1 MDIISWKNKESTT
14 LQLLESWVIKTPNR
28 RALVFEPGVSATFK
42 EMWELSGKIYA
53 YLKSRGIKAEDVVM
67 YCLPRGI
74 ELFACMIGTMR
85 AGAAFVLTETGN
97 DKRTEFIRKDCR
109 CKLYVDE
116 SDWNNIIQK
125 EPLEGYEQIRP
136 HSLCYIA
143 YTSGTTSNP
152 KGVLHEYGSL
162 DNAWKSALLDGVP
175 LFNEEDTFIL
185 AVSMNFVS
193 LPLFFALSC
202 AFGFALAIMP
212 YEYKNS
218 REKFYSYVEKVGVNC
233 GYITPS
239 FLRTL
244 LPFQHPWRV
253 CILTS
258 EPADGLFLENTL
270 CYNCYA
276 STESGCLLTI
286 FRLPCKMN
294 PAPVGKSQ
302 SDVSVFILG
311 EDDTEVPDG
320 MLGEVCYRNPY
331 VRGYINLPEKTQ
343 ALIRG
348 GVFHSGDRGKI
359 DINGNLILHDR
370 IDEMFKI
377 GGYRIEPD
385 EIANVVRQV
394 SGLSNIVV
402 RGFVYKDLSAIIVFY
417 TDDIEIDNVSMREQ
431 LLNKLPEYMIP
442 TNYIHLDSFPLLE
455 NGKLNKLQ
463 LLPPEGSWEAL
474 RTISDSNFP
483 VIERGQDFCV
493 YGLGNDK
500 AVKIFRHSIPFV
512 KIWHEMV
519 LMQEA
524 YASGLSA
531 QNAYEL
537 VRFGSDYGIMMD
549 RKERKL

>member
-1 MDIISWKNKESTT
+1 MDIVSWKNKESTA

-28 RALVFEPGVSATFK
+28 RFLVFEPGVSATFK
-42 EMWELSGKIYA
+42 EMWDLSGKIYA

-116 SDWNNIIQK
+116 SDWNDIIQT
-125 EPLEGYEQIRP
+125 EPLEGYEQIRL

-162 DNAWKSALLDGVP
+162 DNAWKSAILDGVP

-343 ALIRG
+343 GLIRG

-359 DINGNLILHDR
+359 DSNGNLILHGR

-385 EIANVVRQV
+385 EIANVVSQV
-394 SGLSNIVV
+394 SGLSHIVV

-500 AVKIFRHSIPFV
+500 TVKIFRHSIPFV
-512 KIWHEMV
+512 KIWHEMIQ
-519 LMQEA
+519 MQEA
-524 YASGLSA
+524 YASGLSV

>member
-28 RALVFEPGVSATFK
+28 RLLVFEPGVSATFK
-42 EMWELSGKIYA
+42 EMWDLSGKIYA

-116 SDWNNIIQK
+116 SDWNDIIQT
-125 EPLEGYEQIRP
+125 EPLEGYEQIRL

-402 RGFVYKDLSAIIVFY
+402 RGFVYKDLSAIIVFC

>member
-1 MDIISWKNKESTT
+1 M
-14 LQLLESWVIKTPNR
+14 
-28 RALVFEPGVSATFK
+28 
-42 EMWELSGKIYA
+42 
-53 YLKSRGIKAEDVVM
+53 KSRGIKAEDVVM

>member
-1 MDIISWKNKESTT
+1 MDIVSWKNKESTA

-28 RALVFEPGVSATFK
+28 RFLVFEPGVSATFK
-42 EMWELSGKIYA
+42 EMWDLSGKIYA

-74 ELFACMIGTMR
+74 ELLACMIGTMR

-116 SDWNNIIQK
+116 SDWNDIIQT
-125 EPLEGYEQIRP
+125 EPLEGYEQIRL

-185 AVSMNFVS
+185 AVSMNFVA

-202 AFGFALAIMP
+202 AFGYAMAIMP
-212 YEYKNS
+212 YEYKSS

-311 EDDTEVPDG
+311 EDDMGVPEG
-320 MLGEVCYRNPY
+320 TLGEVCYRNPY

-343 ALIRG
+343 GLIRG

-359 DINGNLILHDR
+359 DSNGNLILHGR

-385 EIANVVRQV
+385 EIANVVSQV
-394 SGLSNIVV
+394 SGLSHIVV

-500 AVKIFRHSIPFV
+500 TVKIFRHSIPFV
-512 KIWHEMV
+512 KIWHEMIQ
-519 LMQEA
+519 MQEA
-524 YASGLSA
+524 YASGLSV

>member
-1 MDIISWKNKESTT
+1 MDIVSWKNKESTA

-28 RALVFEPGVSATFK
+28 RFLVFEPGVSATFK

-116 SDWNNIIQK
+116 SDWNDIIQT
-125 EPLEGYEQIRP
+125 EPLEGYEQIRL

-311 EDDTEVPDG
+311 EDDMGVPEG
-320 MLGEVCYRNPY
+320 TLGEVCYRNPY

-402 RGFVYKDLSAIIVFY
+402 RGFVYKDLSAIIVFC

>member
-402 RGFVYKDLSAIIVFY
+402 RGFVYKDLSAIIVFC

>member
-116 SDWNNIIQK
+116 SDWNDIIQT
-125 EPLEGYEQIRP
+125 EPLEGYEQIRL

>member
-125 EPLEGYEQIRP
+125 EPLEGYEQIRL

-402 RGFVYKDLSAIIVFY
+402 RGFVYKDLSAIIVFC

>member
-1 MDIISWKNKESTT
+1 MNIISWENKDATA
-14 LQLLESWVIKTPNR
+14 LQLFESWVIKTPNR
-28 RALVFEPGVSATFK
+28 RSVVFEPGVSTTFK
-42 EMWELSGKIYA
+42 EIWDLSGKIYA
-53 YLKSRGIKAEDVVM
+53 YLKARGIVAENVVM

-74 ELFACMIGTMR
+74 EFLACMIGTMR

-109 CKLYVDE
+109 CKLYVDV
-116 SDWNNIIQK
+116 SNWNDIIQT
-125 EPLEGYEQIRP
+125 EPLEGYEQVCL
-136 HSLCYIA
+136 HNLCYIA

-152 KGVLHEYGSL
+152 KGVLHEYGSFE
-162 DNAWKSALLDGVP
+162 NAWKSALIDGVP
-175 LFNEEDTFIL
+175 LLDEKDTFLL
-185 AVSMNFVS
+185 AVSMSFVS

-218 REKFYSYVEKVGVNC
+218 REKFYSYVEKAGVNC

-244 LPFQHPWRV
+244 LPFGHPWRV

-258 EPADGLFLENTL
+258 EAADDLFLENTI

-276 STESGCLLTI
+276 STESGCLLTV
-286 FRLPCKMN
+286 FKLPRKMN

-302 SDVSVFILG
+302 SDVSIFILN
-311 EDDTEVPDG
+311 EDDMNVSQGTV
-320 MLGEVCYRNPY
+320 GEVCYRNPY

-343 ALIRG
+343 KLIRG
-348 GVFHSGDRGKI
+348 GVFHSGDSGKI
-359 DINGNLILHDR
+359 DSNGDLILYDR
-370 IDEMFKI
+370 IDDMFKI
-377 GGYRIEPD
+377 NGYRIEPD
-385 EIANVVRQV
+385 EVANAVRQV
-394 SGLSNIVV
+394 SGLSHIVV

-442 TNYIHLDSFPLLE
+442 TNYIRLDSFPLLE
-455 NGKLNKLQ
+455 NGKLNKLR
-463 LLPPEGSWEAL
+463 LLPPEGSWDAL

-483 VIERGQDFCV
+483 VIAREQDFCM
-493 YGLGNDK
+493 YEIGNDK
-500 AVKIFRHSIPFV
+500 AVKIFNPSIPFM
-512 KIWHEMV
+512 KIWQEMV
-519 LMQEA
+519 QMQKA
-524 YASGLSA
+524 YASGLSV

-549 RKERKL
+549 RKEQKL

>member
-1 MDIISWKNKESTT
+1 MNIISWENKDATA
-14 LQLLESWVIKTPNR
+14 LQLFESWVIKTPNR
-28 RALVFEPGVSATFK
+28 RSVVFEPGVSTTFK
-42 EMWELSGKIYA
+42 EIWDLSGKIYA
-53 YLKSRGIKAEDVVM
+53 YLKARGIVAENVVM

-74 ELFACMIGTMR
+74 EFLACMIGTMR

-109 CKLYVDE
+109 CKLYVDV
-116 SDWNNIIQK
+116 SNWNDIIQT
-125 EPLEGYEQIRP
+125 EPLEGYEQVCL
-136 HSLCYIA
+136 HNLCYIA

-152 KGVLHEYGSL
+152 KGVLHEYGSFE
-162 DNAWKSALLDGVP
+162 NAWKSALIDGVP
-175 LFNEEDTFIL
+175 LLDEKDTFLL
-185 AVSMNFVS
+185 AVSMSFVS

-402 RGFVYKDLSAIIVFY
+402 RGFVYKDLSAIIVFC

-500 AVKIFRHSIPFV
+500 TVKIFRHSIPFV
-512 KIWHEMV
+512 KIWHEMIQ
-519 LMQEA
+519 MQEA
-524 YASGLSA
+524 YASGLSV

-549 RKERKL
+549 RKEQKL

>member
-14 LQLLESWVIKTPNR
+14 VQLLESWVIKTPNR
-28 RALVFEPGVSATFK
+28 RLLVFEPGVSATFK

-116 SDWNNIIQK
+116 SDWNDIIQT
-125 EPLEGYEQIRP
+125 EPLEGYEQIRL

>member
-85 AGAAFVLTETGN
+85 AGAAFVLIETGN

-402 RGFVYKDLSAIIVFY
+402 RGFVYKDLSAIIVFC

>member
-1 MDIISWKNKESTT
+1 MNNICWKNKEFTV

-28 RALVFEPGVSATFK
+28 RSVVCEPGVSATFK
-42 EMWELSGKIYA
+42 EMWDLSGKIYA
-53 YLKSRGIKAEDVVM
+53 YLKSHGIKAEDVVM

-97 DKRTEFIRKDCR
+97 DKRTELIQKDCR

-116 SDWNNIIQK
+116 SDWNDIIQK
-125 EPLEGYEQIRP
+125 EPQKGYEPIRL

-143 YTSGTTSNP
+143 YTSGTTSKP

-162 DNAWKSALLDGVP
+162 DNAWKSVLIDGVP
-175 LFNEEDTFIL
+175 LLNEEDTFIL
-185 AVSMNFVS
+185 AASMDFVS
-193 LPLFFALSC
+193 CPLFFASSC
-202 AFGFALAIMP
+202 AFGYAMAIMP
-212 YEYKNS
+212 YEYKS
-218 REKFYSYVEKVGVNC
+218 SQEKFYSYVEKVGVNC
-233 GYITPS
+233 GYLVPS

-244 LPFQHPWRV
+244 LPFRHPWKV

-258 EPADGLFLENTL
+258 ESADGLFLENTI
-270 CYNCYA
+270 CYNCYG

-286 FRLPCKMN
+286 FKLPQKME

-302 SDVSVFILG
+302 SDVSVFILD
-311 EDDTEVPDG
+311 EDDMEVPEG
-320 MLGEVCYRNPY
+320 TVGEVCYRNPY

-348 GVFHSGDRGKI
+348 GIFHSGDRGKF
-359 DINGNLILHDR
+359 DSNGNLILYDR
-370 IDEMFKI
+370 VDELFKI
-377 GGYRIEPD
+377 DGYWVEPG
-385 EIANVVRQV
+385 EIANAVSQV
-394 SGLSNIVV
+394 SGLSHIVV
-402 RGFVYKDLSAIIVFY
+402 RGFVYKNLSAIIVFY
-417 TDDIEIDNVSMREQ
+417 TDDIEIDDVSMREQ

-455 NGKLNKLQ
+455 NGKLNKMR

-474 RTISDSNFP
+474 RTISVSDFP
-483 VIERGQDFCV
+483 VIERWQDFCM
-493 YGLGNDK
+493 YDLTNDK
-500 AVKIFRHSIPFV
+500 TVKIFRHSIPFT
-512 KIWHEMV
+512 KIRDEMI

-537 VRFGSDYGIMMD
+537 VRFGYDYGIMMD
-549 RKERKL
+549 RKEQKF

>member
-28 RALVFEPGVSATFK
+28 RLLVFEPGVSATFK
-42 EMWELSGKIYA
+42 EMWDLSGKIYA

-116 SDWNNIIQK
+116 SDWNDIIQT
-125 EPLEGYEQIRP
+125 EPLEGYEQIRL

-500 AVKIFRHSIPFV
+500 TVKIFRHSIPFV
-512 KIWHEMV
+512 KIWHEMIQ
-519 LMQEA
+519 MQEA

>member
-116 SDWNNIIQK
+116 SDWNDIIQT

>member
-116 SDWNNIIQK
+116 SDWNDIIQT
-125 EPLEGYEQIRP
+125 EPLEGYEQIRL

-402 RGFVYKDLSAIIVFY
+402 RGFVYKDLSAIIVFC